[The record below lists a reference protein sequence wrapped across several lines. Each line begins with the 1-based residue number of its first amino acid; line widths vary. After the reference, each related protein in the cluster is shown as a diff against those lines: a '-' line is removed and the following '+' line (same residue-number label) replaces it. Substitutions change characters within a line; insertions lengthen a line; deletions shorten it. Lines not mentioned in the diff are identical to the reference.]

1 MLLRVLLGQSL
12 NLRRH
17 VLGQYRRHP
26 RNLVKFILDNLLLVA
41 IALVSGG
48 LLVWP
53 LLKKGGGSTSVSA
66 LQATQLINHRNAIVV
81 DVRDEKDFVLG
92 SLAGARNIP
101 FANLGERSSEL
112 VRFKSRPVVIVC
124 DAGQQ
129 SARAI
134 ATFKAQGF
142 EEAFSL
148 AGGVAA
154 WRQASLPLVL
164 PGRDNQKS
172 AGREATRKPKNDNR
186 NRNSKSAARDVAVVP
201 LVAEASANDSVAA
214 VEPIIVAGETPPTP
228 GRLKEIS

>member
-1 MLLRVLLGQSL
+1 
-12 NLRRH
+12 
-17 VLGQYRRHP
+17 
-26 RNLVKFILDNLLLVA
+26 VKFILDNLLLVA

-48 LLVWP
+48 LLLWP

-66 LQATQLINHRNAIVV
+66 LEATQLINHRNAIVV
-81 DVRDEKDFVLG
+81 DVREEKDFALG
-92 SLAGARNIP
+92 SLAGARNLP
-101 FANLGERSSEL
+101 FAKLDERASEL

-124 DAGQQ
+124 DAGTQ

-142 EEAFSL
+142 EEAVSL

-154 WRQASLPLVL
+154 WRQASLPLVQ

-172 AGREATRKPKNDNR
+172 AAREQPRKSKGDSR
-186 NRNSKSAARDVAVVP
+186 NRNSKPRDVAAVP
-201 LVAEASANDSVAA
+201 VVAEVGANVSPNVSANDSIAAAEPVVAPDEA
-214 VEPIIVAGETPPTP
+214 PPTP